1 MLKHLLYLKDLEK
14 EMICDLLELA
24 EYFLSKKNNA
34 SSSEQILQGVDLAN
48 IFFEPST
55 RTRSSFQIAAIK
67 LGSNVLNIDEEHSS
81 RTKGETIIDT
91 IKTLEAMGVSYFVI
105 RHKKKGFLETLK
117 NNIGENSHL
126 INAGESSIS
135 HPTQGLLDLLTIQRH
150 TDNFKKI
157 KVAIVGDIKHSRVAR
172 SLVEGLSIMNTGQ
185 ITLIAPDQ
193 FKPDMKHYLG
203 VDYTNNLSIGLH
215 KADAVIALR
224 VQKERIKE
232 TNVDIESED
241 YFKAYGLTNEKIAE
255 CNKNVIVMHP
265 GPMNRGVEIANEVAD
280 GPHSVINEQVTNGIA
295 MRMALLSLMQN
306 RHSSK

>member
-1 MLKHLLYLKDLEK
+1 MHKLEVYQSLWGM
-14 EMICDLLELA
+14 EQRHPI
-24 EYFLSKKNNA
+24 KK
-34 SSSEQILQGVDLAN
+34 
-48 IFFEPST
+48 EPS
-55 RTRSSFQIAAIK
+55 
-67 LGSNVLNIDEEHSS
+67 DEH
-81 RTKGETIIDT
+81 
-91 IKTLEAMGVSYFVI
+91 
-105 RHKKKGFLETLK
+105 
-117 NNIGENSHL
+117 
-126 INAGESSIS
+126 
-135 HPTQGLLDLLTIQRH
+135 
-150 TDNFKKI
+150 NFKKI

-265 GPMNRGVEIANEVAD
+265 GPMNRGIEIDTNLAD
-280 GPHSVINEQVTNGIA
+280 DINRSVIKEQVELGVA
-295 MRMALLSLMQN
+295 VRMACL
-306 RHSSK
+306 KIFCT